1 MSHAIAIYQPLHHR
15 QNLARA
21 RYRLLSAFLGLIIGA
36 LGFAIVASTIDV
48 VRAASLERSAAAES
62 VVSYP
67 PRELPRE
74 WRWEPK
80 TVEYEHMFR
89 QQAAPRI
96 DWIRNGS
103 RR

>member
-1 MSHAIAIYQPLHHR
+1 MSHTIAISQPRHHG
-15 QNLARA
+15 QNLARP
-21 RYRLLSAFLGLIIGA
+21 RYLLLSAFLGLIIGA
-36 LGFAIVASTIDV
+36 LGFAAVASTVDV
-48 VRAASLERSAAAES
+48 VRAAWLERSAAAER

-67 PRELPRE
+67 PLELPRE